1 MRWAFANS
9 CLLCRDLWHFIKA
22 SSQTLLDWDHGMWLC
37 SWRWSR
43 SHKLNPFSFSLEL
56 FCTFHRNRTSQHVKG
71 YKQHAPSN
79 INTLFV
85 VLDRFK
91 SFLWGNRQ
99 AEDGEAFAV
108 GWVAYN
114 GAHIFF
120 LLPKR
125 KNWWHL
131 PLEDWVM
138 RRNLTPQLQEEIT
151 GGICMIL
158 KQINSEI
165 ANRCHSVFLQTGE
178 WRNLNTA
185 VVQ

>member
-91 SFLWGNRQ
+91 SFLWGNQQ

-108 GWVAYN
+108 GWCTMVRTF
-114 GAHIFF
+114 FF
-120 LLPKR
+120 LLPK
-125 KNWWHL
+125 KKLMTPSPWGLGN
-131 PLEDWVM
+131 EEKSDTSIA
-138 RRNLTPQLQEEIT
+138 RRNNRGHLHDPETNKFRNS
-151 GGICMIL
+151 
-158 KQINSEI
+158 KQMS
-165 ANRCHSVFLQTGE
+165 
-178 WRNLNTA
+178 
-185 VVQ
+185 